1 VSNHVIDLTVNGTAC
16 RLDVAADR
24 FLVDVLREDLG
35 LTGTKEG
42 CSIGVCGL
50 CSVLVDGRLMSACLL
65 YATSVDGAS
74 ITTVEGLA
82 EPDGRL
88 SRLQDA
94 FIRCG
99 GFQCGICTPG
109 QLIAATALLAEGPT
123 TTAQIRRWMAGN
135 LCRCTG
141 YQGIIEAVATAAGV
155 ERAERDAS

>member
-1 VSNHVIDLTVNGTAC
+1 
-16 RLDVAADR
+16 
-24 FLVDVLREDLG
+24 
-35 LTGTKEG
+35 
-42 CSIGVCGL
+42 
-50 CSVLVDGRLMSACLL
+50 MSACLL

-74 ITTVEGLA
+74 VTTVEGLA
-82 EPDGRL
+82 EPDGGL

-141 YQGIIEAVATAAGV
+141 YQGIIEAVATVAGV
-155 ERAERDAS
+155 ERSASDAP